1 MMDWRVD
8 PKTSTWP
15 RRHVQAFA
23 DIRPLLAPP
32 ADGRPLEVAD
42 VGPGLAVK
50 HLGRLAARTTLLQD
64 IFRRIE
70 TGVRR
75 VPMPDAFYE
84 NYETHE
90 LVEALVGLPFRL
102 TLIDINPRV
111 VRVVRGS
118 LEEGHAVEGVIADLG
133 VENPPALTPLRGTFD
148 LVVAFAV
155 VARIPRPLADT
166 ALGNI
171 RSLVKPGGLLVGSA
185 AFAAPDCVRIADGQN
200 VFRKVAPAG
209 SAAGA

>member
-1 MMDWRVD
+1 MVDWRVD

-90 LVEALVGLPFRL
+90 LVEARVGLPFRL

-118 LEEGHAVEGVIADLG
+118 LEGHAVEGVIADLG

-155 VARIPRPLADT
+155 VARIPGPLADT

-171 RSLVKPGGLLVGSA
+171 RSLLKPGGLLVGSG
-185 AFAAPDCVRIADGQN
+185 AFAAADCVRIADGQS